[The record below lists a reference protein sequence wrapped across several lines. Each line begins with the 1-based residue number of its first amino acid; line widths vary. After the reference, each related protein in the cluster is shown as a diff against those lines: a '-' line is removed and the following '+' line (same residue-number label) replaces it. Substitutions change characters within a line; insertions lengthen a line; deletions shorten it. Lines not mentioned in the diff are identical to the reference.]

1 MRIIFEQAQTLADP
15 HRKVHSIYRESGC
28 ISKLESPTITVPY
41 ESPPRVEVVEYGA
54 PCSCARGIV
63 HGAIITRRGHAVAL
77 RESEA
82 KPYPFTERRIE
93 TLYVISLPYSVEV
106 PKRPPP
112 PKRYEYAYQV
122 LVPEVP
128 IPERPCQA
136 YGYTVEI
143 PAPTKRE
150 RYLSGLV
157 AHVDKVLVPRAPCE
171 TSYDYDSNVEST
183 TIGEL
188 GLFGSGDERCAEQRE
203 YIEDRDYGCS
213 GGCKGSII
221 YGDQGGYRS
230 GYSRSSGFGVSGSI
244 SGDFVSHGSK
254 FGDISHGGQ
263 NYE

>member
-1 MRIIFEQAQTLADP
+1 MPRRSGFESLSS
-15 HRKVHSIYRESGC
+15 VMMESGC
-28 ISKLESPTITVPY
+28 ISQLESPTITVPY

-54 PCSCARGIV
+54 PCSCAR
-63 HGAIITRRGHAVAL
+63 
-77 RESEA
+77 
-82 KPYPFTERRIE
+82 
-93 TLYVISLPYSVEV
+93 SLPYSVEV
-106 PKRPPP
+106 PRRPPP

-143 PAPTKRE
+143 PVPTKRE

-171 TSYDYDSNVEST
+171 TSYDYDTNVEST

-188 GLFGSGDERCAEQRE
+188 GLFGPGDERCAEQRE
-203 YIEDRDYGCS
+203 YIEDRDYGCV
-213 GGCKGSII
+213 GGCKGSIT
-221 YGDQGGYRS
+221 YGDQGGYRR
-230 GYSRSSGFGVSGSI
+230 GYSRSSGLGFSGSI